1 MPTEALTPYPA
12 MHTVPLV
19 YHERYDLNF
28 GRHVFPT
35 QKYRL
40 IREQLLTDGLATAED
55 FHQPKPASDHDLRL
69 VHTEDWVRKLR
80 TGTVTYQE
88 ILKLEVPY
96 SRQMV
101 EAFWLAAGGSIY
113 AARLAFFHGIA
124 YNVGG
129 GFHHAFAGHGE
140 GFCAINDVAVAIRV
154 LQREGL
160 IRTALVLDA
169 DVHQGNGTAS
179 IFAKDESVFT
189 LSIHQLHNYPAEK
202 PPSTLDIHLE
212 DGVSDVEYLDKL
224 RATYVP
230 ALQLFRPDIVFYVAG
245 ADPYLEDQLGG
256 INLSKQGLLA
266 RDRLALER
274 PILMGI
280 PVAVVLAGGYA
291 MQVQDTVDI
300 HVNTWKMAVKVRN
313 DCGWRRAPR

>member
-1 MPTEALTPYPA
+1 MDN
-12 MHTVPLV
+12 VPLV
-19 YHERYDLNF
+19 YHDRYDLNF

-35 QKYRL
+35 EKYRL
-40 IREQLLTDGLATAED
+40 IRERLLAEGLVTAGD
-55 FHQPKPASDHDLRL
+55 FHEPKAAKDDDIRL

-80 TGTVTYQE
+80 TGTVTYKE
-88 ILKLEVPY
+88 ILQLEVPY

-129 GFHHAFAGHGE
+129 GFHHAFPGHGE
-140 GFCAINDVAVAIRV
+140 GFCAINDVAVAVRV

-160 IRTALVLDA
+160 IRKALVLDV
-169 DVHQGNGTAS
+169 DVHHGNGTAA
-179 IFAKDESVFT
+179 IFANDDSVFT
-189 LSIHQLHNYPAEK
+189 LSIHQRQNYPAVK
-202 PPSTLDIHLE
+202 PPSNIDIHLE
-212 DGVSDVEYLDKL
+212 DGVSDVEYLEKL
-224 RATYVP
+224 RAAYVP
-230 ALQLFRPDIVFYVAG
+230 ALQLFRPDLVFYVAG

-256 INLSKQGLLA
+256 INLSKQGLIA

-274 PILMGI
+274 PLLMGI

-291 MQVQDTVDI
+291 PQVEDTVDI
-300 HVNTWKMAVKVRN
+300 HVNTWKMAVNVLN
-313 DCGWRRAPR
+313 NVGWRRAAK